1 MLSRTLLAV
10 ALALITACGEAPPP
24 RAAQAPAPAAQPIA
38 APFPHAESG
47 LPADPAV
54 VWGSLPNGARYAIM
68 RSAQP
73 QGRVSLRLR
82 IASGSLLEED
92 AQQGL
97 AHLLEHMAFNGSKH
111 YAPGELIPALQR
123 IGIGFGSALNAHTG
137 FDETVYKVDLPD
149 AKPET
154 LDIGLTVLADQAGG
168 LLLDTAEVERER
180 GVVLSELRDGE
191 GAAKRLRDREL
202 ALLMAGTRIPVRFPI
217 GKAETVAAATADLLR
232 DYYATWYRPERMV
245 LAVAGDVDPAVVE
258 PRVRAILGAATA
270 LAPVRDEPAI
280 GTVAPGTVAEAL
292 HDAEADDTSVRLT
305 GIRPRALPADGFAA
319 RREQF
324 LRDLGEAVLSRRIR
338 TIIERDPQAPLLS
351 GGGYSYQWL
360 GHYLAGAAAQ
370 AKPGRAL
377 EALRLVATEYR
388 RMAEYGPT
396 AAEIAL
402 EASGLR
408 AQLDAAVAQAGARRN
423 DQLAAALYDS
433 VADRQTFQSP
443 EQARELGLKLLAE
456 ATPAAIRDAV
466 RGGWD
471 GRTRT
476 VATVV
481 GKDDL
486 GADGDRLVAE
496 TIASV
501 LAAPVEAPVER
512 ANATWAYAVDADYR
526 GAVPERQPDA
536 EWTIGTANGIA
547 VAAKRT
553 DFQPGMVAV
562 RVRLPTR
569 THPRAPGLSELYA
582 RTLGDR
588 ALAKHT
594 AGELGEALAGTTVRF
609 GGLGIDDS
617 GFSASVSCA
626 PKDLRRA
633 LEVVRAWIED
643 QAWRPESEARAKAA
657 WLPQLAAEATD
668 VEAATF
674 RRFNQLVLGESW
686 RFSADAAAAE
696 AATLDAT
703 RAWAAPLIAA
713 APLSCTI
720 VGDVAEDEAMRLAA
734 SVLGGGSRPAIAA
747 AATPEAARAAL
758 PAQPA
763 MPAGEHR
770 LSIESSVAKGMVIVA
785 WPTADQYDV
794 GQARRLS
801 LLGGVFAELL
811 REEVREKLGDAYSPT
826 AGAMSGDDWAGEGR
840 LLAII
845 GCKVER
851 VDAVRDACLAIA
863 ARLREGVDPA
873 VLERVR
879 TPNLKQIA
887 DRRRNNGW
895 WLGIL
900 ARAHEQPFRLQ
911 WQAQLAADIAAA
923 TPDELTALARTYL
936 QPEKALIVIGTS
948 PGAK

>member
-1 MLSRTLLAV
+1 MLSRTLLAI
-10 ALALITACGEAPPP
+10 ALLLTAACGDQSAP
-24 RAAQAPAPAAQPIA
+24 RADQQPAPAAQPSA
-38 APFPHAESG
+38 APFPHEESG
-47 LPADPAV
+47 LPTDPSV

-92 AQQGL
+92 PQQGL

-168 LLLDTAEVERER
+168 LLLDPAEVERER

-232 DYYATWYRPERMV
+232 DYYAAWYRPERMV
-245 LAVAGDVDPAVVE
+245 LAVAGDVDPALVE
-258 PRVRAILGAATA
+258 PRVRAILGAAAA
-270 LAPVRDEPAI
+270 LAPARQEPPI
-280 GTVAPGTVAEAL
+280 GTVEPGTVAAAL

-305 GIRPRALPADGFAA
+305 GIRPRAMPADGFAA

-338 TIIERDPQAPLLS
+338 TLIEGDPQGPLLS
-351 GGGYSYQWL
+351 GGGFSYQWL

-377 EALRLVATEYR
+377 DALRLVVTEYR
-388 RMAEYGPT
+388 RMAEHGPT
-396 AAEIAL
+396 SAEIAL
-402 EASGLR
+402 EASGMR

-433 VADRQTFQSP
+433 VADRYTFQSP
-443 EQARELGLKLLAE
+443 EQARDIGLKLLAE

-496 TIASV
+496 AIASA
-501 LAAPVEAPVER
+501 LSAPVAAPVER
-512 ANATWAYAVDADYR
+512 ASATWAYAVTGDYQ
-526 GAVPERQPDA
+526 GPIPQRQPDA

-553 DFQPGMVAV
+553 DFQPGYVAI
-562 RVRLPTR
+562 RVRLPVR
-569 THPRAPGLSELYA
+569 THPRTPGLSELVA

-588 ALAKHT
+588 ALGRHT

-609 GGLGIDDS
+609 GGMGIEDS
-617 GFSASVSCA
+617 GITATASCS
-626 PKDLRRA
+626 PGDLRRA

-657 WLPQLAAEATD
+657 WLPQLAAEASD
-668 VEAATF
+668 VDAATF
-674 RRFNQLVLGESW
+674 RRFNQLLLGEAW
-686 RFSADAAAAE
+686 RYAADPAAAE
-696 AATLDAT
+696 AANLDAART
-703 RAWAAPLIAA
+703 WLTPLLSAS
-713 APLSCTI
+713 PLSCTI
-720 VGDVAEDEAMRLAA
+720 VGDVAEDEAVRLAA
-734 SVLGGGSRPAIAA
+734 AVLGGGARPPIAA
-747 AATPEAARAAL
+747 TATPEAARAAL

-770 LSIESSVAKGMVIVA
+770 LSVDGSVAKAMVIVA

-794 GQARRLS
+794 GRARRLA
-801 LLGGVFAELL
+801 LLGGVFGELL
-811 REEVREKLGDAYSPT
+811 REEVREKLGDAYSPS

-840 LLAII
+840 LMTIV
-845 GCKVER
+845 GCAVDR
-851 VDAVRDACLAIA
+851 VDAVRDASLAIA

-887 DRRRNNGW
+887 DRRRNNTW

-900 ARAHEQPFRLQ
+900 TRAHEQPFRLE

-936 QPEKALIVIGTS
+936 LPEKALIVIGTS
-948 PGAK
+948 PGKK